1 METLAY
7 LHLACANEELSE
19 GLLYFPTAPLEVHH
33 PSRWQKFSGTA
44 ATQLLSVLVG
54 FIVLG
59 VTQSAMAQLQQG
71 AQGPEVSDLQ
81 SRLTAAGCYNGPIDG
96 VFGSLTKAGVIQCQR
111 ASGLV
116 EDGIAGPETLAR
128 LGSSGSASL
137 PSTGGEQ
144 SATIY
149 TSSYTS
155 SNYTSSTLNG
165 VLRRGSSGQAVSTLQ
180 SRLASL
186 GYYRGVID
194 GEFGQGTEDAL
205 IQFQRDRNLTPDGIV
220 GAQVYQALGITPSS
234 PIGSRPSGRQLTLG
248 DSGTDVEDLQRR
260 LKDLGYFN
268 SPVTGYYGS
277 ITQDAVT
284 QFQQARGLSATGIAD
299 ARTLNAAGVST
310 AVGGEYD
317 PTERYVV
324 IVPKNDITTLAQ
336 VQQIVPTAFLSKARL
351 GDYVHAGA
359 FLTLDA
365 ADAQSKLL
373 RSRGLDARVAYQ

>member
-7 LHLACANEELSE
+7 LHLACANEEPSE
-19 GLLYFPTAPLEVHH
+19 GLLYFPTASLEVHH

-44 ATQLLSVLVG
+44 ATQLLSVLIG
-54 FIVLG
+54 FIILG
-59 VTQSAMAQLQQG
+59 VAQSAMAQLQQG

-116 EDGIAGPETLAR
+116 ADGIVGPETLAR

-137 PSTGGEQ
+137 PSLGRDQ
-144 SATIY
+144 SAA
-149 TSSYTS
+149 SYTS
-155 SNYTSSTLNG
+155 RYASNDFSG
-165 VLRRGSSGQAVSTLQ
+165 ALRQGDSGQAVSTLQ

-194 GEFGQGTEDAL
+194 GEFGQGTEDAVT
-205 IQFQRDRNLTPDGIV
+205 QFQRDHNLIPDGIV
-220 GAQVYQALGITPSS
+220 GSQVYQALGIQSSS
-234 PIGSRPSGRQLTLG
+234 PIGSQSSGRQLTIG
-248 DSGTDVEDLQRR
+248 DSGADVEDLQRR
-260 LKDLGYFN
+260 LQSAGYFN

-277 ITQDAVT
+277 ITQEAVA
-284 QFQQARGLSATGIAD
+284 QFQQARGLSTTGVAD
-299 ARTLNAAGVST
+299 ASTLNALGVST
-310 AVGGEYD
+310 AVGGEPD
-317 PTERYVV
+317 LTERYIV

-336 VQQIVPTAFLSKARL
+336 VQQVFPAAFLSKSRL
-351 GDYVHAGA
+351 GDYVQAGA
-359 FLTLDA
+359 FPTLDA

-373 RSRGLDARVAYQ
+373 RSRGLDARVTYQ